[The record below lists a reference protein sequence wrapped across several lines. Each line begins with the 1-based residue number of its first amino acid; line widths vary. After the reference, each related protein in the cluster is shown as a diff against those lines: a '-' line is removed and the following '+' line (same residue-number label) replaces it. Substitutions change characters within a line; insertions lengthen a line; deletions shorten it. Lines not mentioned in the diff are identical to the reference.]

1 MKRQNQCADKV
12 GCDQEGQVTSEG
24 SSYRPVIHGRDARAT
39 MASWHG
45 RPGHVKLDR
54 SVNLVSTKR
63 TYGLFSVSQ
72 CLSSKEGLL
81 ATETQSHGEKL
92 ATNSTNY
99 TKKDTLLPQCSDGL
113 FGFGRKVLVR
123 AG

>member
-24 SSYRPVIHGRDARAT
+24 SSYRPVIHVRDARAT

-63 TYGLFSVSQ
+63 T
-72 CLSSKEGLL
+72 
-81 ATETQSHGEKL
+81 
-92 ATNSTNY
+92 
-99 TKKDTLLPQCSDGL
+99 
-113 FGFGRKVLVR
+113 
-123 AG
+123 